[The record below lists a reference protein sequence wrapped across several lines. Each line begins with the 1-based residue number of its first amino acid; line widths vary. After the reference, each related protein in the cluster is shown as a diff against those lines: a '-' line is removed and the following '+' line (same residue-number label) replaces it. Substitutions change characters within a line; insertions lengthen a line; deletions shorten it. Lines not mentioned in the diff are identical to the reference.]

1 MNMRTQKIE
10 STTRSTADLAGRRN
24 IHVIGAGGAGMS
36 AISTLLATRGHDVH
50 GSDLKRSPV
59 IDRLN
64 ALGVPVVIGHDP
76 GNIGDADMVV
86 ASSAIPYNNPEL
98 AAARTNG
105 IQIFSRAEML
115 YSIFQDK
122 QVISVSGT
130 HGKTTTTSMLSLC
143 LVEAGLHP
151 SFLVG
156 GDINESDTNA
166 VWDTGDLAVVEAD
179 ESDGTFLVLDTD
191 IAVITNI
198 EPDHLDYYGDFD
210 SLVDAFGQ
218 FAGNA
223 KRTVVVNGDD
233 PRALAIARELGGE
246 SVGTDESATWRVVNP
261 ETHADG
267 SRFELVRNGRLLPEK
282 FGVPVIGEHNL
293 RNAALAAA
301 TAIYAGGSPGSVV
314 TGLARFGGVARRFQ
328 RRGSSHGVIFI
339 DDYAHL
345 PGEVSAAIKAARLL
359 QHGRIVVVFQPH
371 RYSRIG
377 MLAGDFGAPLAMA
390 DVVVVTDIYSA
401 GEPVSPGVTGKLV
414 ADAVSRSNPDV
425 NVHYAPRL
433 SQLPQIMDELLQE
446 DDICL
451 TMGAGDIT
459 TFFDEM
465 ILYWNGGAGETLSG

>member
-1 MNMRTQKIE
+1 MRVQIPRVE
-10 STTRSTADLAGRRN
+10 STSHIIADLTGRRN
-24 IHVIGAGGAGMS
+24 IHVIGIGGAGMS
-36 AISTLLATRGHDVH
+36 AIATLLATRGHNVH

-64 ALGVPVVIGHDP
+64 ALGVPVVIGHHT
-76 GNIGDADMVV
+76 GNVGDADMVV
-86 ASSAIPYNNPEL
+86 VSSAIPYDNPEL
-98 AAARTNG
+98 AAARMNG

-115 YSIFQDK
+115 YSIFQGK

-166 VWDTGDLAVVEAD
+166 VWDSGDLAVVEAD

-198 EPDHLDYYGDFD
+198 EPDHLDHYGDFD

-218 FAGNA
+218 FARNA

-233 PRALAIARELGGE
+233 PRALAIANELGGE
-246 SVGTDESATWRVVNP
+246 SVGTDKSAAWRVVNAKI
-261 ETHADG
+261 HVDG
-267 SRFELVRNGRLLPEK
+267 SRFELARNGRVLPEVFK
-282 FGVPVIGEHNL
+282 VPVIGEHNL

-301 TAIYAGGSPGSVV
+301 TAIYAGGSPDSVAA
-314 TGLARFGGVARRFQ
+314 GLARFGGVARRFQ
-328 RRGSSHGVIFI
+328 RRGASHGVIFI

-345 PGEVSAAIKAARLL
+345 PGEVSAVIKAARLL
-359 QHGRIVVVFQPH
+359 QHERIVAVFQPH
-371 RYSRIG
+371 RYSRISI
-377 MLAGDFGAPLAMA
+377 LAGDFGTPLAMA

-425 NVHYAPRL
+425 AVHYVPRL
-433 SQLPQIMDELLQE
+433 SQLPLIMNEVLRE
-446 DDICL
+446 GDICL

-465 ILYWNGGAGETLSG
+465 ILYWNGLA